1 MSAARKV
8 PAAAVLIIGVGAV
21 AGCGSSPDA
30 SVSVTLYQSPE
41 QATLSWFSAINHRD
55 KTAVVDHLT
64 RAAAHRTGWGSVAT
78 SAWSTF
84 SALHC
89 KPAIRQSATSASVY
103 CAFKESQS
111 PSEGNPD
118 SFWTVYLH
126 RQPDGRWLITD
137 YGQP

>member
-1 MSAARKV
+1 ME
-8 PAAAVLIIGVGAV
+8 
-21 AGCGSSPDA
+21 
-30 SVSVTLYQSPE
+30 LYQSPE
-41 QATLSWFSAINHRD
+41 QAALSWFSAIND
-55 KTAVVDHLT
+55 KNMAAVVSHLT
-64 RAAAHRTGWGSVAT
+64 RAAARRTGWVSVDPST
-78 SAWSTF
+78 WSTF

-89 KPAIRQSATSASVY
+89 KPAIRQSTISASVY
-103 CAFKESQS
+103 CAFKESKS